1 MTTVATDGRSIAA
14 DGQSSTDDGPIT
26 NLNRKKLTKLPGGSI
41 IGCAGEVPDILRLTA
56 WLMDGQQQKPPR
68 IRSALAMLQLMPN
81 GEVLYWTEELE
92 PHPIDVPA
100 SVGSGAELALGAM
113 LAGASPRQAID
124 IACQRDPMSG
134 GKITVLSL

>member
-1 MTTVATDGRSIAA
+1 MTTVATDGKSMAA

-26 NLNRKKLTKLPGGSI
+26 NLNRRKITKLPGGSI
-41 IGCAGEVPDILRLTA
+41 VGGAGQLPDILRLTA
-56 WLMDGQQQKPPR
+56 WLEDGGQQKPPR
-68 IRSALAMLQLMPN
+68 IREPLAMLQLMPT
-81 GEVLYWTEELE
+81 GEVLYWNEELE

-100 SVGSGAELALGAM
+100 AVGSGAELALGAM
-113 LAGASPRQAID
+113 LAGASPKEAVG